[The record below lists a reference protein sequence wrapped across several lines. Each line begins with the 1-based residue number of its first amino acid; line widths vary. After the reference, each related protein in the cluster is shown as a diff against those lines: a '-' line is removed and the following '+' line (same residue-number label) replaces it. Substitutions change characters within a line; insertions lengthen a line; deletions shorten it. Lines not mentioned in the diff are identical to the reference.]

1 MLIEPR
7 HISETEGVV
16 TLDWWADRSVMQP
29 GQLAADTYA
38 VGQPPP
44 GDFEAEVLQHF
55 TPAR

>member
-1 MLIEPR
+1 MVWSP
-7 HISETEGVV
+7 
-16 TLDWWADRSVMQP
+16 LDWWADRSVMQP

-38 VGQPPP
+38 VGQALP